1 MSMLRRMQCIK
12 WLPPM
17 LNPSPS
23 PVMTQTWRSGAT
35 AASPVATAGARPWM
49 LWMP

>member
-1 MSMLRRMQCIK
+1 MRLLNSTMLMSMLRRMQCIK

-23 PVMTQTWRSGAT
+23 PVMTQT
-35 AASPVATAGARPWM
+35 
-49 LWMP
+49 